1 VPAGVL
7 KNAEDLKWKPNAE
20 IEPKG
25 NFFMLIRDAS
35 RYALQGL
42 VGQPLRSALTALGI
56 AVGIAAVVL
65 LTSLGE
71 GVHRYVLGEFTQ
83 FGTNLIG
90 ITPGKT
96 STTGFSGAVI
106 SNVRPMT
113 IDDAM
118 ALKRLPRVVATVPV
132 VQGNAAVKYDQ
143 RSRRTYVFGVG
154 AAATDVWQM
163 RVAQGRFLP
172 DDDPRVARAFA
183 ILGSKVRAEL
193 FGNENP
199 LGKRLRIGSEQY
211 RVLGV
216 MESKGQML
224 GFDLDDAVFIPAGRA
239 LALFN
244 RESLMEIDL
253 LYGEGSRSADVA
265 RRARDMLIERHG
277 DEDFTVVTQDQ
288 MLEVLGSIL
297 NILTMAVGALG
308 GISLLVGGV
317 GILTIMTIAVNERRS
332 EIGLLRALGAGRRQI
347 LMLFIG
353 EAVVLAGLGG
363 LAGLLVGAGGAWLLG
378 AILPALP
385 THTSWRYVLLAEV
398 LSVLIGLLAG
408 VLPAQHA
415 ARLDP
420 IEALRAE

>member
-1 VPAGVL
+1 
-7 KNAEDLKWKPNAE
+7 
-20 IEPKG
+20 
-25 NFFMLIRDAS
+25 MLIRDAS
-35 RYALQGL
+35 KYALQGL
-42 VGQPLRSALTALGI
+42 VGQPLRSTLTALGI

-113 IDDAM
+113 IDDAI

-132 VQGNAAVKYDQ
+132 VQGNAALKYGQ

-183 ILGSKVRAEL
+183 VLGSKVRSEL

-244 RESLMEIDL
+244 RDSLMEIDL
-253 LYGEGSRSADVA
+253 LYAEGSRSADIA
-265 RRARDMLIERHG
+265 RRARAMLIERHG
-277 DEDFTVVTQDQ
+277 EEDFTIVTQDQ

-347 LMLFIG
+347 LSLFIG
-353 EAVVLAGLGG
+353 EAVVLASLGG
-363 LAGLLVGAGGAWLLG
+363 LAGLVIGAGGAWLLG
-378 AILPALP
+378 ALVPALP

-398 LSVLIGLLAG
+398 LAALIGLLAG
-408 VLPAQHA
+408 VLPARHA